1 MTEEFRILSP
11 REHVRLKIGM
21 YLGSTAVEEIEQFLL
36 GKWVKVRYV
45 PALLKMINEILD
57 NSIDEAIR
65 SKFQFAN
72 KIDVSI
78 DHSTNTVTVTDNG
91 RGIPQEYVTE
101 PSGEKIMRPVAAW
114 TRVNA
119 GTSFG
124 AERVTIGSHGVGSA
138 ATNFLSTNFVGKTWQ
153 NGNMI
158 EVHCTGGAETVQ
170 VKEKSKVGNGTTVLF
185 VPDFSFFEVKSLE
198 ELDTIALVE
207 DRLIGLQMAFPEIVF
222 SFNGKRI
229 QVRDIKR
236 YAEMFVEEGASIIL
250 EKNEKLS
257 FFFTSSDD
265 GFRSNSFVNGVN
277 TRLGGTYVDYISNS
291 VVDELLLL
299 IKKKHKVDVAKSVVK
314 NGLTFVLFAR
324 DFVNP
329 KYDSQTKERL
339 TNPMGDAKGHYEE
352 NCAKD
357 FRYLAKKIFAASDII
372 EPIIA
377 AQIAK
382 KNSEDRRNAIM
393 AQKRLKK
400 VKVAKH
406 ISANNDKALLALVE
420 GDCIEENTLVETLVG
435 SKKIKDLTTED
446 LVITHK
452 NRFKKV
458 LSKSFSL
465 KEGIQLNGTIY
476 SKNHRLFIYDTVSKE
491 FNILEVQNI
500 DKTRHKLVRN
510 RIIHN
515 GIENSIHVVRALKRG
530 GVLITDDVHMTFSET
545 HEILFLTKELE
556 ITTKKYTEISVGDII
571 FL

>member
-158 EVHCTGGAETVQ
+158 EVQCTGGAETVQ
-170 VKEKSKVGNGTTVLF
+170 VKEKSKVGNGTTVSF

-291 VVDELLLL
+291 VVDELLVL

-314 NGLTFVLFAR
+314 NSLTFVLFAR